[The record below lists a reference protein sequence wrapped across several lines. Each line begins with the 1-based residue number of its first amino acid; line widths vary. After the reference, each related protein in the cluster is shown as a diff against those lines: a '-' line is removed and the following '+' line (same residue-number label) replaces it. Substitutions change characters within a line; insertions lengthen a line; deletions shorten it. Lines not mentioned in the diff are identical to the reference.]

1 MTQETN
7 KITIEKMIG
16 TLPYYSPSSN
26 FNNKVLSAMGFEVQ
40 PISSRNWKTWIQG
53 LLEAAIASWLIAVSV
68 LVLFFLAAYAWD
80 ILFMLM
86 KPSLLLVNLK
96 LYALKFGFTIVNA
109 LNLLSLAK
117 NVIIT
122 LLSGFNILPNL
133 VISTIL
139 AGLTMMSVS
148 KYSVYSHVEEK

>member
-16 TLPYYSPSSN
+16 DLPYYSPSPS
-26 FNNKVLSAMGFEVQ
+26 FNNNVLSAMGFEVQ
-40 PISSRNWKTWIQG
+40 PVPSQNWKTWIQG
-53 LLEAAIASWLIAVSV
+53 LLEVSIASWLIAVSV
-68 LVLFFLAAYAWD
+68 LVLFFITAYAHD
-80 ILFMLM
+80 ILFILM
-86 KPSLLLVNLK
+86 KPTLLLANLK
-96 LYALKFGFTIVNA
+96 LYALKLSFAIANA

-117 NVIIT
+117 DVIIT

>member
-1 MTQETN
+1 
-7 KITIEKMIG
+7 
-16 TLPYYSPSSN
+16 
-26 FNNKVLSAMGFEVQ
+26 
-40 PISSRNWKTWIQG
+40 
-53 LLEAAIASWLIAVSV
+53 
-68 LVLFFLAAYAWD
+68 
-80 ILFMLM
+80 
-86 KPSLLLVNLK
+86 NLK